1 MMQTLVLIYY
11 IISIVGIIHSQSY
24 DSCQR
29 SEERNIV
36 SYKCDKLDWQ
46 SIPKQL
52 PVDADFV

>member
-1 MMQTLVLIYY
+1 MQTLVLIYY
-11 IISIVGIIHSQSY
+11 IISVVGIIHSQSY